1 MDGKTPFEV
10 TMGKKPDLSRLREW
24 GCCVWVRNQESA
36 KLGGHVAEGI
46 WVGFNT
52 KSNGSWIYWPAKKK
66 VSVERNCY
74 FNDITRSSDGLE
86 GEEEVVVEAPRV
98 PPLTSISNSKTP
110 HFEPPSTHQ
119 QPPTSDN
126 DNGSQ
131 PQAATQVPQVT
142 VHEDQ
147 PREHRVRK
155 VSQRVQDILDSRASS
170 SSQLSDPTVPR
181 GVQVP
186 SPLPAVIESS
196 EPEGGGTSEWMMA
209 LEEELA
215 MVAEMAKSK
224 ALEPTLFTNAN

>member
-1 MDGKTPFEV
+1 MPKLHNPWEGKSNATCEWSATFPLGEAAHHAVWLKNHTPTKALDGKTPFEV

-66 VSVERNCY
+66 VSVERSCY

-110 HFEPPSTHQ
+110 H
-119 QPPTSDN
+119 
-126 DNGSQ
+126 
-131 PQAATQVPQVT
+131 
-142 VHEDQ
+142 
-147 PREHRVRK
+147 
-155 VSQRVQDILDSRASS
+155 
-170 SSQLSDPTVPR
+170 
-181 GVQVP
+181 
-186 SPLPAVIESS
+186 
-196 EPEGGGTSEWMMA
+196 
-209 LEEELA
+209 
-215 MVAEMAKSK
+215 
-224 ALEPTLFTNAN
+224 